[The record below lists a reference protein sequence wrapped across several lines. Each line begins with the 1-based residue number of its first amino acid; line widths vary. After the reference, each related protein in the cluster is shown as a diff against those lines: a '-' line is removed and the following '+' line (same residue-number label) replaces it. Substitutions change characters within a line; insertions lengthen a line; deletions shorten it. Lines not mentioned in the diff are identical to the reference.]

1 MKKLISAKLAGNILI
16 IILVL
21 LAIFHVLILFK
32 FVPSGIVWGGQIKD
46 LSTNL
51 VTLELVSLIVTLIF
65 IFIIAAKIGYIN
77 VGKFKKII
85 NISVRIIFGYFVL
98 NTFGNI
104 ASGVAAENLVFA
116 PITILLAILTFRLA
130 IEK

>member
-1 MKKLISAKLAGNILI
+1 LKKFIIARLAGNILI

-46 LSTNL
+46 SSTNL
-51 VTLELVSLIVTLIF
+51 VTLELVSLIVTVTFL
-65 IFIIAAKIGYIN
+65 FIIAAKIGYIN

-85 NISVRIIFGYFVL
+85 NIGVWIIFGYFVL
-98 NTFGNI
+98 NTFGNL

-116 PITILLAILTFRLA
+116 PITLLLAILAFRLA
-130 IEK
+130 TEK